1 MCKISCYSCTVPRV
15 KSGLP
20 VGGGCRALPVC
31 VREPRENAA
40 ELYKKHASGML
51 ALSGSALAETPALPS
66 ALSKGARG
74 ALELSVL
81 QELRKGMQGRSGRN
95 GAPPAFDV
103 GLAPPSSALV

>member
-1 MCKISCYSCTVPRV
+1 
-15 KSGLP
+15 
-20 VGGGCRALPVC
+20 
-31 VREPRENAA
+31 
-40 ELYKKHASGML
+40 ML

-103 GLAPPSSALV
+103 GLAPPSSALSEPESGNFSPEIAAAGSMVGVLAFQP